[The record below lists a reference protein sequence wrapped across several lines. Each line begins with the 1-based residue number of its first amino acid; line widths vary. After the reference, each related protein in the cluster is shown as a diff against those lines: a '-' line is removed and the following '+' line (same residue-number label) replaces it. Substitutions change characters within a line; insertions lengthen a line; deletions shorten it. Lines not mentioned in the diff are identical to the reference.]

1 MVFVT
6 FILIYFRRVDIRAAK
21 INKVSVKE
29 VWRIVIVRD
38 ITIRPLHVALVGR
51 FQANG
56 A

>member
-6 FILIYFRRVDIRAAK
+6 FILIYFRRADVRTAK

-38 ITIRPLHVALVGR
+38 ITIRPPTRCVGGT
-51 FQANG
+51 FSS
-56 A
+56 

>member
-29 VWRIVIVRD
+29 VWRMVIVRD
-38 ITIRPLHVALVGR
+38 
-51 FQANG
+51 NN
-56 A
+56 